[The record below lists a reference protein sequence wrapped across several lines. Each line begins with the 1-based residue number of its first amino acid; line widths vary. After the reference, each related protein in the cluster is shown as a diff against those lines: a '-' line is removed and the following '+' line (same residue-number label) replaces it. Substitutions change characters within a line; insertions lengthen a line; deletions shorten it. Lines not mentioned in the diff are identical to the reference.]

1 MCVLFVI
8 HWFMWFPF
16 LCILFVYPFTIAD
29 VFTFVCFTYVFRIFI
44 YHLSMCSESIILS
57 SVNFRLQD
65 TRDLAIW
72 AKDVLALAEDP
83 RCLLQ
88 ALPQLA
94 PRSNVQA
101 WPAWPVNDGKWMLES
116 TKNRNY
122 YMIWNMYL
130 YIYILLY
137 IILYMYIYICM
148 YILNNYV

>member
-65 TRDLAIW
+65 NRDLAIW

-130 YIYILLY
+130 YIYIIIYY
-137 IILYMYIYICM
+137 IIYVYIYVCIF
-148 YILNNYV
+148 